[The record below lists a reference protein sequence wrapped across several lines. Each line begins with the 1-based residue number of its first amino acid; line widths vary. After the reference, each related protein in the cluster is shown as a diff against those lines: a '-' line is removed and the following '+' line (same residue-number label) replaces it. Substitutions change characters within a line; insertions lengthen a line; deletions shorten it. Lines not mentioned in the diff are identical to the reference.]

1 MKQHNKVVPAI
12 QAQGRVAV
20 REVVPARARA
30 RAMQELE
37 QEAQRAPEVPA
48 GPEVGLAVV
57 RAARESD
64 AQHKLN
70 WASHVSELRKRV
82 EVIQL

>member
-30 RAMQELE
+30 MQELG
-37 QEAQRAPEVPA
+37 QGAQRAPEVPA
-48 GPEVGLAVV
+48 GTEAALAVV

>member
-30 RAMQELE
+30 MQELG
-37 QEAQRAPEVPA
+37 QGAQRAPEVPA
-48 GPEVGLAVV
+48 GPEAALAVV

>member
-30 RAMQELE
+30 MQELG
-37 QEAQRAPEVPA
+37 QGAQRAPEVPA
-48 GPEVGLAVV
+48 GPEVGWRCAGGS
-57 RAARESD
+57 ESD